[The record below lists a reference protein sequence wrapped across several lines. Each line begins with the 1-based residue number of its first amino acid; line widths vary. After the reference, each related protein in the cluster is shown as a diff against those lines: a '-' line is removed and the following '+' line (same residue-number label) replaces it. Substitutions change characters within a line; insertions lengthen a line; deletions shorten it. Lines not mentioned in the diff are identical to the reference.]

1 MVLRAVLRPGIAR
14 KALQRQGDS
23 ISMRAASPQLHRPR
37 SFAGVSC
44 LLALVAIVLAGC
56 GSTSPA
62 VSPPS
67 AASAQT
73 TSTADP
79 TTSNTSAAAPST
91 DGPPSFVVNATTQE
105 GDKVSVEGRFGPA
118 LPASESDVD
127 QTALSECPSPASDG
141 RAIVVRLDLTTTLE
155 SSLSGEVTLEAAHVD
170 SKGIVNF
177 VLGFSEGARCVV
189 GEANEASVKLGTMQP
204 GQSADFTMWVVLPN
218 AITPEV
224 PQPTVKEL
232 GEKDWLM
239 TPIEP
244 SVNGSSYLEDQHN
257 RVSGSRVV
265 KCHPGANPSVPS
277 GPEDEY
283 LAVVGDTATTL
294 LEAECPVS

>member
-1 MVLRAVLRPGIAR
+1 
-14 KALQRQGDS
+14 
-23 ISMRAASPQLHRPR
+23 MRAASPQLHRPR

-56 GSTSPA
+56 GLTSPS
-62 VSPPS
+62 VPPPS
-67 AASAQT
+67 TASAQT

-79 TTSNTSAAAPST
+79 TTSNTSAAAPNT
-91 DGPPSFVVNATTQE
+91 DDPPSFVVNATTQD
-105 GDKVSVEGRFGPA
+105 GDKVKVEGWFGPA
-118 LPASESDVD
+118 LPAGESDVD

-141 RAIVVRLDLTTTLE
+141 RAMVVRLDLTTTLE
-155 SSLSGEVTLEAAHVD
+155 SSLSGEVALEAAHVD

-177 VLGFSEGARCVV
+177 VLGFSEGAHCVT
-189 GEANEASVKLGTMQP
+189 GEANEASIKLGTMQP
-204 GQSADFTMWVVLPN
+204 GQSANFTMWAVLPN

-257 RVSGSRVV
+257 RVSGPRLV
-265 KCHPGANPSVPS
+265 KCHPGANPTEPS

-294 LEAECPVS
+294 LEAECPGS

>member
-1 MVLRAVLRPGIAR
+1 MAGMVLIV
-14 KALQRQGDS
+14 
-23 ISMRAASPQLHRPR
+23 AA
-37 SFAGVSC
+37 
-44 LLALVAIVLAGC
+44 ALVGC
-56 GSTSPA
+56 GS
-62 VSPPS
+62 
-67 AASAQT
+67 AASGS
-73 TSTADP
+73 STDP
-79 TTSNTSAAAPST
+79 STPTAAAGQTSAAATSQTTSNSAAEPSSS
-91 DGPPSFVVNATTQE
+91 GPPSFVVNATTQT
-105 GDKVSVEGRFGPA
+105 GDRVKVEGRFGPA

-141 RAIVVRLDLTTTLE
+141 RAIVVRLDLATTLK
-155 SSLSGEVTLEAAHVD
+155 SSLSGEVALEAAHVD

-177 VLGFSEGARCVV
+177 VLGFSEGAHCVT
-189 GEANEASVKLGTMQP
+189 GEANEASIKLGTMQP
-204 GQSADFTMWVVLPN
+204 GQSVNFTMWVVLPN

-224 PQPTVKEL
+224 PQPTAKEL

-265 KCHPGANPSVPS
+265 KCHPGANPNEPS

>member
-1 MVLRAVLRPGIAR
+1 MHTLSSHVLRQWSRAGAVGI
-14 KALQRQGDS
+14 
-23 ISMRAASPQLHRPR
+23 
-37 SFAGVSC
+37 
-44 LLALVAIVLAGC
+44 LLAIGLAGC

-62 VSPPS
+62 VPPPS
-67 AASAQT
+67 TASAQT
-73 TSTADP
+73 TSFTDP
-79 TTSNTSAAAPST
+79 TTSSTSAAAPST
-91 DGPPSFVVNATTQE
+91 DGPPNFVINATTQD

-141 RAIVVRLDLTTTLE
+141 RAMVVRLDLTATLE
-155 SSLSGEVTLEAAHVD
+155 SSLAGEVALEAAHVD

-177 VLGFSEGARCVV
+177 VLGFSEGARCVA
-189 GEANEASVKLGTMQP
+189 GEANEASIKLGTMQP
-204 GQSADFTMWVVLPN
+204 GQSANFTMWIVLPN

-265 KCHPGANPSVPS
+265 KCHPGANPAEPS
-277 GPEDEY
+277 GPEAEY

-294 LEAECPVS
+294 LEAECPGS